1 MRRVLIITHH
11 TSNTGA
17 PNICL
22 FVAKDLRDTF
32 PNIEIDILA
41 LESNNS
47 LDSEFKKMADNFIEL
62 SNFSKQPDYSI
73 LNRIKAKLY
82 NYSIVSEYSKEVT
95 RLANQNYDF
104 IFANTVVSIPF
115 SLKLKEI
122 NPRLKVVC
130 YVLEMCTVID
140 QLCKN
145 FKELIC
151 DIDLIAIISEFN
163 KQHLISNYHLNL
175 ENSVNLIPPI
185 VLKTSPNKNLKNL
198 EEFNVVMIGSVH
210 WRKGEDVF
218 IQVAN
223 HVLKSEGNIHFYWI
237 GYIDD
242 YQKKIINSDLI
253 RLGIDKNVHFVGE
266 LENPHE
272 LTSKMDVF
280 ILTSREE
287 PFGMAAAEAGLLG
300 LPILF
305 FDNVTGVGE
314 ILKENGI
321 QSSSPYLDYI
331 HMSDRIIELYK
342 DKDLCYNIGQK
353 TKKII
358 QELAET
364 SFNDGMKEIYKRI
377 SK

>member
-145 FKELIC
+145 FKELI
-151 DIDLIAIISEFN
+151 
-163 KQHLISNYHLNL
+163 
-175 ENSVNLIPPI
+175 
-185 VLKTSPNKNLKNL
+185 
-198 EEFNVVMIGSVH
+198 
-210 WRKGEDVF
+210 
-218 IQVAN
+218 
-223 HVLKSEGNIHFYWI
+223 
-237 GYIDD
+237 
-242 YQKKIINSDLI
+242 
-253 RLGIDKNVHFVGE
+253 
-266 LENPHE
+266 
-272 LTSKMDVF
+272 
-280 ILTSREE
+280 
-287 PFGMAAAEAGLLG
+287 
-300 LPILF
+300 
-305 FDNVTGVGE
+305 
-314 ILKENGI
+314 
-321 QSSSPYLDYI
+321 
-331 HMSDRIIELYK
+331 
-342 DKDLCYNIGQK
+342 
-353 TKKII
+353 
-358 QELAET
+358 
-364 SFNDGMKEIYKRI
+364 
-377 SK
+377 